1 MLFATLKRH
10 YLLVIF
16 EINTAFLSGYFP
28 KTLMLSNLILVVTPL
43 KKLPNYAIMIWIHS
57 NLHSQLYSRQ

>member
-28 KTLMLSNLILVVTPL
+28 KTLMPSNLNFGGYSVE
-43 KKLPNYAIMIWIHS
+43 KAAKLYHHDFDPF
-57 NLHSQLYSRQ
+57 